1 MPNSFTFHLS
11 TQVFSIKIWKYGR
24 YFVNLPPIR
33 NKTTKIDTQ
42 TNMHIET
49 APAYSHLRTWLSD
62 VPRLMARSEGR
73 LLYKG
78 RNEVRL
84 FLVDGRQ
91 VVAKRFKRHGLVKMV
106 AYTLFRPSKAR
117 RAYENAMELQRRG
130 FATPAPIAFMEE
142 RCCGL
147 VRQVYY
153 VCEHTD
159 AQPIRPRLIE
169 QDPFDQSLATAYA
182 RFVAQ
187 LHEAGVLHRDLN
199 PTNVLFKEGGGT
211 TSSGRSR
218 PPYTFELIDINR
230 MRFYDGAVPRAEC
243 MENLTLFYWLTP
255 AYRYILGEYAAARR
269 WTDEDTAEAIRVK
282 ERHDRRWIRRK
293 QITHLGR
300 YEVLH

>member
-1 MPNSFTFHLS
+1 
-11 TQVFSIKIWKYGR
+11 
-24 YFVNLPPIR
+24 
-33 NKTTKIDTQ
+33 
-42 TNMHIET
+42 MHIET
-49 APAYSHLRTWLSD
+49 APAYSHLHTWLSD
-62 VPRLMARSEGR
+62 VPGLMERGEGH

-84 FLVDGRQ
+84 FHVDGRQ
-91 VVAKRFKRHGLVKMV
+91 VVVKRFKRHDLVKMV
-106 AYTLFRPSKAR
+106 AYTFFRPSKAR
-117 RAYENAMELQRRG
+117 RAFGNAMELQRRG
-130 FATPAPIAFMEE
+130 FATPAAIAFMEE
-142 RCCGL
+142 RRCGL

-169 QDPFDQSLATAYA
+169 QEPFDQTLATAYA

-199 PTNVLFKEGGGT
+199 PTNVLFKENGAT
-211 TSSGRSR
+211 THNSEGR
-218 PPYTFELIDINR
+218 PAYTFELIDINR
-230 MRFYDGAVPRAEC
+230 MRFYDTAVPRAAC

-255 AYRYILGEYAAARR
+255 AYRFILDEYAAARG
-269 WTDEDTAEAIRVK
+269 WTGEDKAEAIKVK
-282 ERHDRRWIRRK
+282 ERHDRHWIRRK